1 MDFAAAKRLADL
13 LSPKST
19 GEPVNV
25 HVVQPAKE
33 PGPDFDAMQKLIESR
48 ELPGVPGDRNRDR
61 EK

>member
-1 MDFAAAKRLADL
+1 MDIAAVKMLADL
-13 LSPKST
+13 LSPKSK

-33 PGPDFDAMQKLIESR
+33 PGPDFDAMQKVIEGR
-48 ELPGVPGDRNRDR
+48 ELPTVPGGQNRDR